1 MAARRVSLL
10 AQGCAVVY
18 NRLYEICFVKENI
31 YMNVCE
37 RIAAFRTRMEQEGF
51 AAVIVPTADSHA
63 SEYIAEH
70 FKTRQWLCGFTG
82 SAGTLVVGR
91 EEAALFTDGRYF
103 IQAEKQLEGSGVTLM
118 KMGMAGVPEV
128 EDYVLSLAGEGERI
142 GVDFGC
148 VSAMYVS
155 RNMAKFGRKGVKLHD
170 TGDWF
175 KDLWQDRPAMPDAK
189 VFMLGMEQTGMRVED
204 KLAAIRRVME
214 EEGATLHVNNVL
226 DDIAWTLNVRGG
238 DVLNTPVVMS
248 YLLLT
253 MEDAVWCV
261 EEDKVSPEIRAALA
275 DAGVKIAPY
284 DAVLEELKD
293 LPEGTRVMYDGDK
306 LTARLAAAFLM
317 TPYVLHENPA
327 MRMKA
332 IKNEVELNNLRNAHI
347 KDGAAVTRLMYWLKK
362 NAGKVPMTELSVSEY
377 LYQLRARQA
386 GFISPSFNTICA
398 YRANAAMMHYS
409 ATEESHAVIEP
420 RDLLLIDSG
429 GQYMEG
435 TTDITRTFA
444 MGEVTPEQKKHFTA
458 VLVGMLSLQNAK
470 FLHGCTGITLD
481 ILARG
486 PMWDMGIDYRCG
498 TGHGV
503 GYLLGVHEGPNSFR
517 WYKSPTRMEN
527 TVLDAGMVTTDEPGV
542 YIEGSHGIRT
552 ENELVCVKLEE
563 NEYGQFMGF
572 ETITYCPIDLD
583 AVEPELMTA
592 RQKKW
597 LNDYHAMV
605 REKLMAHMENDDE
618 RAWLAHAT
626 RAI

>member
-1 MAARRVSLL
+1 
-10 AQGCAVVY
+10 
-18 NRLYEICFVKENI
+18 
-31 YMNVCE
+31 MNVCQ
-37 RIAAFRTRMEQEGF
+37 RIAAFRACMEKEGF
-51 AAVIVPTADSHA
+51 SVVIVPTADSHA
-63 SEYIAEH
+63 SEYLAEY

-91 EEAALFTDGRYF
+91 DEAALFVDGRYF

-128 EDYVLSLAGEGERI
+128 EDYVLSLVGKDEKI

-155 RNMAKFGRKGVKLHD
+155 KLMARAGKKGAVLHD

-175 KDLWQDRPAMPDAK
+175 ADLWQDRPAMPDAK
-189 VFMLGMEQTGMRVED
+189 VFMLGMEQTGRSVED
-204 KLAAIRRVME
+204 KLAAIREVMKK
-214 EEGATLHVNNVL
+214 EGATLHVNNVL

-248 YLLLT
+248 YLVVSLH
-253 MEDAVWCV
+253 DAVWYV
-261 EEDKVSPEIRAALA
+261 DEKKISDEIRAALA
-275 DAGVKIAPY
+275 AAGVKIAPY
-284 DAVLEELKD
+284 ESIVDALYHEYKNERAML
-293 LPEGTRVMYDGDK
+293 DGDK
-306 LTARLAAAFLM
+306 LTAKLFAAFLM
-317 TPYVLHENPA
+317 SDYVLHENPA

-332 IKNEVELNNLRNAHI
+332 IKNEVELANLRNAHI

-362 NAGKVPMTELSVSEY
+362 NAGKVEMTELSVSEY

-444 MGEVTPEQKKHFTA
+444 MGDVSDEQKKHFTA

-527 TVLDAGMVTTDEPGV
+527 TVLEAGMVTTDEPGV

-583 AVEPELMTA
+583 AVAPELMTA
-592 RQKKW
+592 RQKTW

>member
-1 MAARRVSLL
+1 
-10 AQGCAVVY
+10 
-18 NRLYEICFVKENI
+18 
-31 YMNVCE
+31 MNVCE
-37 RIAAFRTRMEQEGF
+37 RVAAFRARMAQENI
-51 AAVIVPTADSHA
+51 AVVIVPTADSHA
-63 SEYIAEH
+63 SEYIAEY

-82 SAGTLVVGR
+82 SAGTRVVAR
-91 EEAALFTDGRYF
+91 DEAALFADGRYF
-103 IQAEKQLEGSGVTLM
+103 IQAEKQLAGSGVQLM
-118 KMGMAGVPEV
+118 KMGVAGVPEL
-128 EDYVLSLAGEGERI
+128 EDYVLSLVKEGEKV
-142 GVDFGC
+142 GVDYGC
-148 VSAMYVS
+148 VSADF
-155 RNMAKFGRKGVKLHD
+155 AEATDALLRKKGASLCD

-175 KDLWQDRPAMPDAK
+175 AELWADRPAMPDAK
-189 VFMLGMEQTGMRVED
+189 AFMLGLAQTGRTVED
-204 KLAAIRRVME
+204 KLAAIRKVME
-214 EEGATLHVNNVL
+214 SEGAQLHVNNVL

-248 YLLLT
+248 YLSVA
-253 MEDAVWCV
+253 MDGAVWYV
-261 EEDKVSPEIRAALA
+261 DEAKVSGEIRKALEG
-275 DAGVKIAPY
+275 AGVKIAPY
-284 DAVLEELKD
+284 AAVADALCTV
-293 LPEGTRVMYDGDK
+293 PAGTKVMIDPTK
-306 LTARLAAAFLM
+306 LTAQLTAALGQAEIIR
-317 TPYVLHENPA
+317 HENPA

-332 IKNEVELNNLRNAHI
+332 IKNATELDNLRSAHI

-362 NAGKVPMTELSVSEY
+362 NAGKVPMTELSVGEY
-377 LYQLRARQA
+377 LYQLRARQE

-398 YRANAAMMHYS
+398 YRENAAMMHYS

-444 MGEVTPEQKKHFTA
+444 MGEVSEEQKMHFTA

-552 ENELVCVKLEE
+552 ENELVCVELEN

-583 AVEPELMTA
+583 AVVPEQMTR
-592 RQKKW
+592 RQKQW

-605 REKLMAHMENDDE
+605 REKLMDHMENEDE
-618 RAWLAHAT
+618 RAWLEYAT

>member
-1 MAARRVSLL
+1 
-10 AQGCAVVY
+10 
-18 NRLYEICFVKENI
+18 
-31 YMNVCE
+31 MNVCE
-37 RIAAFRTRMEQEGF
+37 RIAAFRARMAQENITV
-51 AAVIVPTADSHA
+51 VIVPTADSHA
-63 SEYIAEH
+63 SEYIAEY

-91 EEAALFTDGRYF
+91 EEAALFADGRYF
-103 IQAEKQLEGSGVTLM
+103 IQAEKQLAGSGVKLM
-118 KMGMAGVPEV
+118 KMGVAGVPEM
-128 EDYVLSLAGEGERI
+128 EDYVLSLVKAGEKV
-142 GVDFGC
+142 GVDYGC
-148 VSAMYVS
+148 VSADF
-155 RNMAKFGRKGVKLHD
+155 AEATDALLRKKGASLCD

-175 KDLWQDRPAMPDAK
+175 ADLWQDRPAMPDAK
-189 VFMLGMEQTGMRVED
+189 AFLLGLAQTGRSVES
-204 KLAAIRRVME
+204 KLAAIREVME
-214 EEGATLHVNNVL
+214 KEGVQLHVNNVL

-248 YLLLT
+248 YLSVA
-253 MEDAVWCV
+253 MDGAVWYV
-261 EEDKVSPEIRAALA
+261 DERKVSCEIRKALE

-284 DAVLEELKD
+284 DAVTDALCTV
-293 LPEGTRVMYDGDK
+293 PAGTKVMVDPTK
-306 LTARLAAAFLM
+306 LTAQLTAALDNAQIIR
-317 TPYVLHENPA
+317 HENPA
-327 MRMKA
+327 MHMKA
-332 IKNEVELNNLRNAHI
+332 VKNEVELLNLRNAHI

-362 NAGKVPMTELSVSEY
+362 NAGKLAMTELSVSEY

-398 YRANAAMMHYS
+398 YRENAAMMHYS

-444 MGEVTPEQKKHFTA
+444 MGEVTDEQKMHFTA
-458 VLVGMLSLQNAK
+458 VLCGMLNLQNAK

-552 ENELVCVKLEE
+552 ENELVCVELEN

-583 AVEPELMTA
+583 AVVPEQMTV
-592 RQKKW
+592 RQRKW

-605 REKLMAHMENDDE
+605 REKLMAYMENEDE